1 MIFKNKQ
8 NIKTGF
14 TLIEVMVVIFILA
27 LIGVAISN
35 FQVNVFSLNKFL
47 SGGLTAQ
54 DEARRALKTMTAEIR
69 PLSPSSIGSYPI
81 AQASPTSFTFY
92 SDIDADA
99 LKERIR
105 YFLDGATLKKG
116 VIKPS
121 GSPLTYNPAN
131 EQITELIH
139 YVVNGATPI
148 FSYYD
153 KNYDGTTLSLSQP
166 VDILMVRLVQV
177 TIMINRDPSRAGAI
191 TLTTQISMRN
201 LKDNL

>member
-1 MIFKNKQ
+1 MILKNKQ
-8 NIKTGF
+8 KIKTGF
-14 TLIEVMVVIFILA
+14 TLIEAMIVIFIMA
-27 LIGVAISN
+27 VVGVAISN
-35 FQVNVFSLNKFL
+35 FQRDVFSTNKFL
-47 SGGLTAQ
+47 SGRLTEQ
-54 DEARRALKTMTAEIR
+54 DEARRALKTVTAEIR

-99 LKERIR
+99 LKEQIR
-105 YFLDGATLKKG
+105 YFLDGTTLKKG

-139 YVVNGATPI
+139 YVVNGATPV

-153 KNYDGTTLSLSQP
+153 KNYDGTTPSLSQP
-166 VDILMVRLVQV
+166 IDILAVRLVQV
-177 TIMINRDPSRAGAI
+177 TIIVNQDPSRAGPI
-191 TLTTQISMRN
+191 TLTTQVSMRN